1 MKPLDKNAAA
11 ALLLDQFSKASCVL
25 VGQSAVS
32 NPALV
37 KALVQWLNGKDKLLA
52 QRAAWVVGLLGD
64 HHADLFLPYMDQL
77 LQAIRMPHHDAVA
90 RNIVRLWQFIDI
102 KDPYLGDVFEV
113 CFELLSS
120 AHQAVAIRAFSAT
133 VCGKICVKYPELAN
147 ELKSMIPVWSQSESP
162 AMKVRLREL
171 SKQLEKLT

>member
-1 MKPLDKNAAA
+1 MDKKAAA
-11 ALLLDQFSKASCVL
+11 TLLLDQFSKASCEL
-25 VGQSAVS
+25 IGQSAVS

-37 KALVQWLNGKDKLLA
+37 NALVQWLIGPDKVLA

-64 HHADLFLPYMDQL
+64 DHADLFLPYMDQL
-77 LQAIRMPHHDAVA
+77 LHAIRNPHHDAVA
-90 RNIVRLWQFIDI
+90 RNIVRLWQFMDI
-102 KDPYLGDVFEV
+102 KEAYLGDVFEI

-133 VCGKICVKYPELAN
+133 VCGKICAQYPELVN

-171 SKQLEKLT
+171 SKQLEKLS